1 MKVCFL
7 KRQKGHTVKVG
18 FDSGEEVLLDLDLCV
33 QKCIHEGDEVTES
46 DLSEY
51 IAESHYIRAKSRAL
65 WLLDRYQYTE
75 RRLYEKLKTAG
86 FPDTACKKAIDRLKE
101 LGLIDDSSLAV
112 RYAEDLSRRGIS
124 KRAAYQ
130 KLLAKGFSRDTVNS
144 AIQDTE
150 FDEQGQIKEIIRS
163 KYAKKI
169 CDGEVDKVYSALI
182 RKGFSYGAVRD
193 ALKEYS
199 EELKYSGEQ

>member
-18 FDSGEEVLLDLDLCV
+18 FDGGEEVLLDLDLCV
-33 QKCIHEGDEVTES
+33 QKCIHEGDDITE
-46 DLSEY
+46 DELSEY
-51 IAESHYIRAKSRAL
+51 IEESQYIRAKSRAL

-86 FPDTACKKAIDRLKE
+86 FSDTASKKAIDRLKE
-101 LGLIDDSSLAV
+101 LGLIDDNALAL
-112 RYAEDLSRRGIS
+112 RYAENLSRRGVS
-124 KRAAYQ
+124 KRATYQ
-130 KLLAKGFSRDTVNS
+130 KMLAKGFSRDTVNS
-144 AIQDTE
+144 ALQDTE
-150 FDEQGQIKEIIRS
+150 FDECGQIKEIIKS
-163 KYAKKI
+163 KYEKKI
-169 CDGEVDKVYSALI
+169 CDGEVEKVYSALI

-199 EELKYSGEQ
+199 EELKYSGE